1 MEYWVT
7 VTCIINVE
15 ADDEEEARVKAMN
28 KLNEDGA
35 LCANDIEIEE
45 NWM

>member
-1 MEYWVT
+1 MEYCVT
-7 VTCIINVE
+7 ITCLMLVE
-15 ADDEEEARVKAMN
+15 AEDEEEARVKAMN